1 MRTAGTLLL
10 FTAILAVPL
19 HAQRTSL
26 NVSGYPVVFAPPT
39 AADLDAG
46 IISSATPTTFTVEIL
61 GGQPVARLTAVSIR
75 CQAPCPVTGTKSPAS
90 LQWRRAD
97 LSVWTPLTTVDV
109 PVDSRLVQR
118 NLPLPQ
124 SNNPWSNSIY
134 WQSVVGWTT
143 DPPGIHTFNIVMTL
157 TVTAP

>member
-10 FTAILAVPL
+10 FTALLIAPL
-19 HAQRTSL
+19 HAQRTNL
-26 NVSGYPVVFAPPT
+26 TVSGYPVVFTPPT

-46 IISSATPTTFTVEIL
+46 IISSSTPTTFTVEIV
-61 GGQPVARLTAVSIR
+61 GGQPQPRLTTVSIR
-75 CQAPCPVTGTKSPAS
+75 CQAPCPATGTKLPAS

-97 LSVWTPLTTVDV
+97 LAVWTALSTVDV
-109 PVDSRLVQR
+109 PVDSRVVQR

-124 SNNPWSNSIY
+124 SNNPWSNTIY
-134 WQSVVGWTT
+134 WQTVVGWTS
-143 DPPGIHTFNIVMTL
+143 DAPGIQTFNIVMTL